1 VVGNPKDVI
10 RHNAHFTV
18 QNSSFDYDAVDSI
31 RFQYT
36 AIKLMAAGL
45 VHQGTVHHPE
55 LDIYI
60 RNQERPLKIRLPWRF
75 IANPV
80 THRKQKADDLL
91 AVYDALSRR
100 TFAVR
105 ARRYVNQL
113 EKEHYFVYDNKQFM
127 TDGRVLGGTGSLLFA
142 LSDVQLLKY
151 PFEIRC
157 IAKGNMLERAS
168 RMFTRNH
175 VIKTQY
181 DRDVFLRSS
190 TKCTVFAGHRIAVT
204 MCGHAYQSP

>member
-1 VVGNPKDVI
+1 VVGNPKHVNLHD
-10 RHNAHFTV
+10 AHFTV
-18 QNSSFDYDAVDSI
+18 QNSSFDYNAVDSI

-36 AIKLMAAGL
+36 AIKLMAAGF

-75 IANPV
+75 IADPV
-80 THRKQKADDLL
+80 THRKEKADDLL

-105 ARRYVNQL
+105 ARRYVNQI
-113 EKEHYFVYDNKQFM
+113 EKENYFAYDNKKFM
-127 TDGRVLGGTGSLLFA
+127 TDGRVLGGTSLLFV

-151 PFEIRC
+151 PFELRC
-157 IAKGNMLERAS
+157 IVKGNERAS

-181 DRDVFLRSS
+181 DRDVF
-190 TKCTVFAGHRIAVT
+190 FALLDQMYHIRW
-204 MCGHAYQSP
+204 P